1 MSFVR
6 VNSFVSILHQCNTH
20 LTRAFTVDS
29 RTRFVT
35 ALTFPMMV
43 HLSIIILD
51 DAQMPE
57 GDL

>member
-1 MSFVR
+1 MSFVG
-6 VNSFVSILHQCNTH
+6 VVSVSIFHQRNTH

-29 RTRFVT
+29 MAHFVT
-35 ALTFPMMV
+35 ALTFPMTV

-57 GDL
+57 GAL